1 MCSLA
6 FYRPNGGTMRTKR
19 STGRVKTDSDAI
31 PPELLAHAKG
41 RSSDLVKQ
49 LEKAMREIELDIEKN
64 DGLYPYNGGRLTQA
78 EVCRRAGIRNASL
91 QGVRHK
97 HTTKLDVDTFV
108 SRVGKLQI
116 VGSKAVRQTVT
127 GRADA
132 WKEAHQQIGE
142 AYHLTILRSEKL
154 ERRIREL
161 EAENQSLREQLARS
175 SDEKVVPI
183 NRRKGR

>member
-1 MCSLA
+1 
-6 FYRPNGGTMRTKR
+6 MRTKR
-19 STGRVKTDSDAI
+19 STGSVRTGSDTI

-49 LEKAMREIELDIEKN
+49 LKKAMQAIELDIEKN

-91 QGVRHK
+91 QGPRHK
-97 HTTKLDVDTFV
+97 ATTKLDVDAFV
-108 SRVGKLQI
+108 SRVKKGQVI
-116 VGSKAVRQTVT
+116 GNKAVRQTVT

-132 WKEAHQQIGE
+132 WKEAHQRIGD

-154 ERRIREL
+154 EHRIREL

-175 SDEKVVPI
+175 ADEKVVSI